1 MSTDFIK
8 KELKKY
14 NITDAEISKVSKE
27 CMQLIVTSVDDMTNY
42 NIVKQA
48 RIGIKAKRVEVE
60 KKRKELKS
68 ESLAFGKAVD
78 GEAKRIFALIAP
90 IEEYLISQEDI
101 VDDEKQRIKDV
112 NARLEQE
119 QKDKEEVECQQEIA
133 DEEVR
138 LEEQRIE
145 QEKKEKELQE
155 KQDKIDVEN
164 LKIEN
169 DKAKIQIEQQRQEDI
184 EKAQERATAEAEEK
198 ARQDADE
205 KLEME
210 KQEKKD
216 EELRIAQL
224 PDRERIH
231 LYAEALKAIV
241 SPALSNAKMQEK
253 FKVGK
258 VQVVG
263 AYKYFKSI

>member
-1 MSTDFIK
+1 MSTEFIE

-14 NITDAEISKVSKE
+14 NITDAEIAKASKE
-27 CMQLIVTSVDDMTNY
+27 CMKLVVTGVSDIANY
-42 NIVKQA
+42 DIVKQH

-90 IEEYLISQEDI
+90 IEEYLISQENI
-101 VDDEKQRIKDV
+101 VDDDVKRIKDEKS
-112 NARLEQE
+112 RLEQE
-119 QKDKEEVECQQEIA
+119 QKDKEEEERQAGIREE
-133 DEEVR
+133 DER
-138 LEEQRIE
+138 LEKQRIKQDE
-145 QEKKEKELQE
+145 REKELQE
-155 KQDKIDVEN
+155 KQHKIDAEN
-164 LKIEN
+164 QKIADDKEEIEREAQRQKDIEN
-169 DKAKIQIEQQRQEDI
+169 
-184 EKAQERATAEAEEK
+184 AQERAKVEAEEK
-198 ARQDADE
+198 VKLDAHNKRLRDE
-205 KLEME
+205 QYKR
-210 KQEKKD
+210 D

-231 LYAEALKAIV
+231 LYAEALKAIE

-258 VQVVG
+258 IQVVD